1 MTEES
6 FVLIQNPSKQSDLI
20 IYGRIGLPPVF
31 VLQMFRMGR
40 SFVLIQNQ
48 KCLSVIPL
56 FGLSGRF
63 LKYDLTAVSTP
74 KRKMAI

>member
-31 VLQMFRMGR
+31 VLQMVGTGR
-40 SFVLIQNQ
+40 SFVLIQN
-48 KCLSVIPL
+48 LVRMSGNPL
-56 FGLSGRF
+56 FGGQSGHH
-63 LKYDLTAVSTP
+63 
-74 KRKMAI
+74 AISDR

>member
-31 VLQMFRMGR
+31 VLQTVGLSQ
-40 SFVLIQNQ
+40 SFVLIQNR
-48 KCLSVIPL
+48 VI
-56 FGLSGRF
+56 F
-63 LKYDLTAVSTP
+63 
-74 KRKMAI
+74 